1 MSSQTAPAHID
12 LPPHYGKGLRF
23 CRGDTIKVRIPITGT
38 PPPQVEWLKKNK
50 PLEQI
55 KALASRL
62 DITGTHLHTTLII
75 DDCVKSDEGIYTLQV
90 KNELGASAVD
100 IPISV
105 VGECWDSFE
114 KKCSQHT
121 KKLETKKQGNW
132 GTFSLL
138 PFSKKQGRSLG
149 TFSLLAFSKK
159 QG

>member
-1 MSSQTAPAHID
+1 MSSLTAPAHID

-114 KKCSQHT
+114 KKMLTAHKETGNKETGELVNIFIVAILKETGEITGEHFHCWHSQR
-121 KKLETKKQGNW
+121 N
-132 GTFSLL
+132 
-138 PFSKKQGRSLG
+138 R
-149 TFSLLAFSKK
+149 
-159 QG
+159 

>member
-1 MSSQTAPAHID
+1 MSSLTAPAHID

-55 KALASRL
+55 KALAARL

-114 KKCSQHT
+114 KMLTAHKEIGNKETGEITGEHFHCWHSQRNRGDH
-121 KKLETKKQGNW
+121 W
-132 GTFSLL
+132 
-138 PFSKKQGRSLG
+138 
-149 TFSLLAFSKK
+149 
-159 QG
+159 

>member
-1 MSSQTAPAHID
+1 M
-12 LPPHYGKGLRF
+12 
-23 CRGDTIKVRIPITGT
+23 RIPITGT

-55 KALASRL
+55 KALAARL

-105 VGECWDSFE
+105 VGECWESFE
-114 KKCSQHT
+114 KILTAHKEIGSKVDCWHSQRNRGDH
-121 KKLETKKQGNW
+121 W
-132 GTFSLL
+132 WTFSVSGI
-138 PFSKKQGRSLG
+138 FDTKVWY
-149 TFSLLAFSKK
+149 FF
-159 QG
+159 